1 MYLVQGLHTDSH
13 LRHSEEREVHLQEVQ
28 EVQRGGQVAVPLVG
42 TSTEYSES
50 ATVTLGKEFQKNLL
64 R

>member
-13 LRHSEEREVHLQEVQ
+13 LRHSEEREVHLQVD
-28 EVQRGGQVAVPLVG
+28 QRGGQVAVPLVG